1 MVSCH
6 IPMVTIIVDVEKFK
20 GGNTNSF
27 GKMGKYYTRPV
38 CFTYS
43 KVWFSNGIAE
53 VPAC

>member
-43 KVWFSNGIAE
+43 LAMEFAE